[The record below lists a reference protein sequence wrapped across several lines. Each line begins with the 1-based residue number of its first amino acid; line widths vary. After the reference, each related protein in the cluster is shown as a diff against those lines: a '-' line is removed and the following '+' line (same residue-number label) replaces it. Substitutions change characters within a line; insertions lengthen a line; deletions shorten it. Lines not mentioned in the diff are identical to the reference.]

1 MDKLTFPWSRKTDPS
16 LSVVLHMYK
25 ENKCHSKAAPLIM
38 TYNTKRDIPCV
49 SSLSGH
55 VAS

>member
-16 LSVVLHMYK
+16 SSVVLHMYK